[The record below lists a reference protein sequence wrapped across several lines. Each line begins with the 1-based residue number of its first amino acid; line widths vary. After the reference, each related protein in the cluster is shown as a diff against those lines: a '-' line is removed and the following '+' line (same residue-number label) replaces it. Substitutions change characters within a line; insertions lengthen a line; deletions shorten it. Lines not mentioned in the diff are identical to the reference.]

1 MKSHFFRRHAYIE
14 IAVGRI
20 ACGEPVSTRLE
31 CHICLISIQTSGTS
45 MFEQTEVYQ
54 NRFRMTNQPDVEQ
67 TEKQNAGRCDEKCAR
82 ITGTEL
88 SRYQSVDPVPERRRW
103 RDHCRVK
110 ILRRREIQSRRTR
123 GIRSH
128 PDNRGKMAERRRHA
142 T

>member
-1 MKSHFFRRHAYIE
+1 
-14 IAVGRI
+14 
-20 ACGEPVSTRLE
+20 
-31 CHICLISIQTSGTS
+31 

-88 SRYQSVDPVPERRRW
+88 SRYQSVDPVPERRRR

-110 ILRRREIQSRRTR
+110 ILR
-123 GIRSH
+123 
-128 PDNRGKMAERRRHA
+128 
-142 T
+142 